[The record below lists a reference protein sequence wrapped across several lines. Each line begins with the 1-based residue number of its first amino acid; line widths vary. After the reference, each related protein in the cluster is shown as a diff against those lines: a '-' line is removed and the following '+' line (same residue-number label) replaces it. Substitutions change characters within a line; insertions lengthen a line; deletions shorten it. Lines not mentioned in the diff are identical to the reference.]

1 MLRRWNQMKINWTI
15 RFKNKTWLAG
25 FISQTVIVLQAI
37 VVALSGFDVLPFNI
51 EQFNGWTATVL
62 IAVNAVLVYFSY
74 LGIIVDP
81 TTQSLDDSNRAMERD
96 KPL

>member
-1 MLRRWNQMKINWTI
+1 MKINWTV

-25 FISQTVIVLQAI
+25 FISQTVIVLQAL
-37 VVALSGFDVLPFNI
+37 VAALSGFDVLPFNI
-51 EQFNGWTATVL
+51 EQFNGWTTTTL
-62 IAVNAVLVYFSY
+62 IGVNAVLVYFSF

-81 TTQSLDDSNRAMERD
+81 TTQKLDDSYNALQRD

>member
-1 MLRRWNQMKINWTI
+1 MKINWKI
-15 RFKNKTWLAG
+15 RFKNRTWLTG

-37 VVALSGFDVLPFNI
+37 VAMLAGFDVLPFNI
-51 EQFNGWTATVL
+51 EQFDTWTATVL
-62 IAVNAVLVYFSY
+62 IGINAVLVYFSF

-81 TTQSLDDSNRAMERD
+81 TTAALNDSAKALSRD

>member
-1 MLRRWNQMKINWTI
+1 MKINWTV

-37 VVALSGFDVLPFNI
+37 VAMLSGFDVLPFNI
-51 EQFNGWTATVL
+51 EQFDGWTATAL
-62 IAVNAVLVYFSY
+62 IGINAVLVYFSY

-81 TTQSLDDSNRAMERD
+81 TTQNLEDSSRAMDRD